1 MFYIYTCS
9 FYGLFAIPSHFY
21 FIYYFFFLVV
31 IHHHTNQTILYYS
44 QFYSS
49 FQLLRQYKVLGRKLW
64 GTDTMFHRAGMVSE
78 SALDTEL
85 ISYITNENKTHLHA
99 SEKHKLNY
107 MNSVHSFLDMKK
119 KYTVLY
125 LTGSLHIYIQS
136 EMNL

>member
-1 MFYIYTCS
+1 
-9 FYGLFAIPSHFY
+9 
-21 FIYYFFFLVV
+21 
-31 IHHHTNQTILYYS
+31 
-44 QFYSS
+44 
-49 FQLLRQYKVLGRKLW
+49 
-64 GTDTMFHRAGMVSE
+64 MFHRAGMVSE